1 MKSLGYFLKMQIR
14 SMDIRWIGDDPGISR
29 VGGGGGPGYGGVDT
43 LSAGSGRRFSRQQF
57 DNDVN
62 ASENRIVPKT
72 SDEIEI
78 LHTET
83 LLKKV

>member
-1 MKSLGYFLKMQIR
+1 MQIR
-14 SMDIRWIGDDPGISR
+14 SVDIRWIGDDPGISR
-29 VGGGGGPGYGGVDT
+29 VGGGGGTGYGVNT
-43 LSAGSGRRFSRQQF
+43 AGRGRRFARQQF
-57 DNDVN
+57 ENDVN
-62 ASENRIVPKT
+62 ASENRIVQKT